1 MGSKADHNAED
12 QELAGISSAITNEKV
27 KPQKGIVRRIWSAM
41 GLVGHLFFRNSKEDF
56 EKRLQHLSKEEVGV
70 HNRLKRRTQLWRK
83 FARNII
89 MYSVIGEILIL
100 GVAIYSTRNA
110 FMTWQTRALRVL
122 PVFALPLFTTL
133 IYSSCASWYRMR
145 ERKDQKTLEKLRA
158 ERKEKIDELK
168 EKTNYYLTQ
177 QLIQKYDMDPAAKAA
192 AASVLASK
200 LGSESGLKFA
210 LQAADILGTDENG
223 KPATPDGR
231 GTDNKEGE
239 ASGLRNRR
247 SMSRKGS
254 LVDRRPSFGQS
265 SVQQGRYNER
275 VEGPGYTRDGTIME
289 DEDAWEY
296 QKEVEHHRGKPSEGG
311 WIARLAAMLVGEDP
325 SQCYALICAKC
336 HMHNGLAKKEDYQ
349 YITYYCPH
357 CHALNKSNHLE
368 SGDGN
373 DRSGGEGNP
382 QSRIPGPEE
391 VFSTSG
397 GSPSPTTQD
406 AVSNS
411 AGAILSALAPSQELL
426 AELDSDNNSSHS

>member
-1 MGSKADHNAED
+1 MGSRGDVNTED
-12 QELAGISSAITNEKV
+12 PQLAGLASAISEGKV
-27 KPQKGIVRRIWSAM
+27 KQQKGMVRRIWSAM

-56 EKRLQHLSKEEVGV
+56 EKRLQHLSKEEVAV

-83 FARNII
+83 FARSII
-89 MYSVIGEILIL
+89 LYSVIGEVLIL

-110 FMTWQTRALRVL
+110 LMTWQTRAWRVL
-122 PVFALPLFTTL
+122 PVFALPLITTL
-133 IYSSCASWYRMR
+133 LYSSCASFYRMR
-145 ERKDQKTLEKLRA
+145 ERKDQRTLEKLRT

-210 LQAADILGTDENG
+210 LQAAEVLETEENG
-223 KPATPDGR
+223 KSSSSGR
-231 GTDNKEGE
+231 KTDKEV
-239 ASGLRNRR
+239 ADSSGLRNRR
-247 SMSRKGS
+247 TVSRKDS
-254 LVDRRPSFGQS
+254 QVDRRPSFGQS
-265 SVQQGRYNER
+265 SLQPRYTDR
-275 VEGPGYTRDGTIME
+275 VEGPEYRGVGPMQ
-289 DEDAWEY
+289 DEDAWEHA
-296 QKEVEHHRGKPSEGG
+296 KEVEHHRGKPEEGG

-357 CHALNKSNHLE
+357 CHALNKSNQLE
-368 SGDGN
+368 GGDGTN
-373 DRSGGEGNP
+373 RSPGAAGSPTN
-382 QSRIPGPEE
+382 RIAGPEE

-397 GSPSPTTQD
+397 GSSSPPTQD
-406 AVSNS
+406 AASNS
-411 AGAILSALAPSQELL
+411 AMAGSSALTASREPLVESE
-426 AELDSDNNSSHS
+426 SDNNLSDD